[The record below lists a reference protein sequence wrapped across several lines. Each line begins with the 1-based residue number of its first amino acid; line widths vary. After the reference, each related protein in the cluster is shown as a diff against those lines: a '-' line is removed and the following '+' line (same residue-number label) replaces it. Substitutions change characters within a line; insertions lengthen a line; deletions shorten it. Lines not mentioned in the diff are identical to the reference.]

1 MWFALCNWLM
11 SCCRKIKGLG
21 HKKEH
26 NSSDTPSAGFELSSR
41 LEEGTLPS
49 APAPR
54 AVVAD
59 ESGSLHVGRVGAP
72 GTDWATS

>member
-1 MWFALCNWLM
+1 MWFALCNLLM
-11 SCCRKIKGLG
+11 SCCRKIQGFG
-21 HKKEH
+21 CKKEH
-26 NSSDTPSAGFELSSR
+26 DSGTPSAGFELSSR

-59 ESGSLHVGRVGAP
+59 ESGRLPVGRVGAP
-72 GTDWATS
+72 GTD